1 MEDAGCRPLYYP
13 LFCDLRGRKV
23 LVVGGGNVAR
33 RKVETLLGS
42 GADVHVVSPE
52 LVPGLGKLV
61 QQERIT
67 WHERG
72 FLPEDCDGA
81 WLIIAATDD
90 EAVQQEVFRQAEAR
104 QIFCNVVDRPE
115 VCSFIVPSQVRR
127 GDLCLAISTGGQSP
141 ALAKALRKRLEA
153 QFPEAWG
160 LFVELAGE
168 LRRLIL
174 AGAETPPSPETL
186 ERCAEVADLRVPEW
200 IGQGLLSRVEEWAA
214 GLCGPEG
221 RDAAA
226 RVLRSMEGRDR

>member
-1 MEDAGCRPLYYP
+1 MTEETRVPKPRYYP
-13 LFCDLRGRKV
+13 MFCDLTGRRV
-23 LVVGGGNVAR
+23 LVVGGGKVAR
-33 RKVETLLGS
+33 RKVKALLAS
-42 GADVHVVSPE
+42 GADVEVVSPE
-52 LVPGLGKLV
+52 LEPQLDALV
-61 QQERIT
+61 RSGEIEWRP
-67 WHERG
+67 RG
-72 FLPEDCDGA
+72 FLPEDCEGA

-174 AGAETPPSPETL
+174 AGAEAPPSPETL

-200 IGQGLLSRVEEWAA
+200 IGKGQVSRVEEWAA

-226 RVLRSMEGRDR
+226 RVLRNR